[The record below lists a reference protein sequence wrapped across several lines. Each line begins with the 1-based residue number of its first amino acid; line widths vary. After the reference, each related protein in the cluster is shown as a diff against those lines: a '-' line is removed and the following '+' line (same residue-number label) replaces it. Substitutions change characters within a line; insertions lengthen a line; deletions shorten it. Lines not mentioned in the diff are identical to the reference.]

1 MLRGALSN
9 VENVDALHLNLNLS
23 GCDIGDMRLIEELGK
38 LPTGPAYHPSSF
50 VSSRDEIG
58 DRAGISPELVHL
70 EPGKPYVLALASDA
84 TGDGALQSL
93 QGFMTTPAGAAVVN
107 ATGPIRQLVR
117 GEDKSP
123 KWHFL
128 EGTGASFFSQM
139 VNRVLTSP
147 HLCCLVADAAG
158 GPAVDDV

>member
-1 MLRGALSN
+1 
-9 VENVDALHLNLNLS
+9 
-23 GCDIGDMRLIEELGK
+23 
-38 LPTGPAYHPSSF
+38 
-50 VSSRDEIG
+50 
-58 DRAGISPELVHL
+58 
-70 EPGKPYVLALASDA
+70 VLALASDA

-128 EGTGASFFSQM
+128 EGTGASFFSFSRLQSCQARKIEAAAAWHDAHTEAGEL
-139 VNRVLTSP
+139 VVVPNRGPVPARKALDRP
-147 HLCCLVADAAG
+147 LCQFDAAG
-158 GPAVDDV
+158 TGFR